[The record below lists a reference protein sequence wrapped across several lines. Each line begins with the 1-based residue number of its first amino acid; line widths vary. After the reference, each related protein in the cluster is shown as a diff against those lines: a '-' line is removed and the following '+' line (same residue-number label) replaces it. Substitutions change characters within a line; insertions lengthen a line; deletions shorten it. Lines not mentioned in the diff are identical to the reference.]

1 MRTKAEGRKAMQNVA
16 VSPLHLCRLLPPLTP
31 LQKKTD
37 HAHLWGF
44 GCWLRQNLLIK
55 LDRLC
60 DFALQVAGG
69 LRTILLLLLFVL
81 EAAAAAAAAAT
92 PCSCLVAV
100 GASHSL
106 LDHFEIL

>member
-1 MRTKAEGRKAMQNVA
+1 MSNGEEGRQATRHVA
-16 VSPLHLCRLLPPLTP
+16 VSPLCRLRSLPPP
-31 LQKKTD
+31 EKTD

-69 LRTILLLLLFVL
+69 LWAVLLPVLFVL
-81 EAAAAAAAAAT
+81 EAAAAAAAAT

-106 LDHFEIL
+106 LDHLEML